1 MPLLTDYQKLILESM
16 KRHDF
21 IRIFRF
27 RGRCHEALIG
37 EWINWWFEQKKING
51 MICNP
56 ARCSKSVSRRFFAD
70 ILFLEQFE
78 GEEHYEVKGVAE
90 VENSEKKIIDKIE
103 SLKSYEK
110 YTRRGALAYPDLE
123 FAILC
128 YALATPNET
137 LSDEIYSK
145 ILQVS
150 KRSNLLWIVC
160 EIGKGLYNK
169 KTVNYTIHMPNYV
182 KSADYFFYYRN
193 FDSVILYFSKKSKRI
208 GETFVPGVNPNLE
221 KKK

>member
-1 MPLLTDYQKLILESM
+1 MPLLTDYQKLIIESM
-16 KRHDF
+16 KKNDF

-37 EWINWWFEQKKING
+37 EWINWWFEQKIDG

-56 ARCSKSVSRRFFAD
+56 ARCSKLVSRRCAD
-70 ILFLEQFE
+70 ILFLKQFE
-78 GEEHYEVKGVAE
+78 REEHYEVKGVAE
-90 VENSEKKIIDKIE
+90 VENSKKKIIYKIE

-137 LSDEIYSK
+137 LSDEIHSK

-169 KTVNYTIHMPNYV
+169 ETVNYSIHMPNYV
-182 KSADYFFYYRN
+182 KSADYFFYWRN
-193 FDSVILYFSKKSKRI
+193 FDSVILYFSKKGKQI
-208 GETFVPGVNPNLE
+208 GEIFVPGVSPNLG